1 MKNKKIYIAITIII
15 LIILLF
21 PLKEKY
27 YDGGSIEYKSLTY
40 KLVKYHKITEE
51 LEEKYIEGIKLD
63 IFKINVLNTID
74 EEKINPKVLTIS
86 SKSNSI
92 SMSRGTNSIYFPEL
106 EIGIESDTISPLEFE
121 YNESLISKKGEQ
133 LIIENLIPYQI
144 NNIEIYSSENK
155 EKLSFEIE
163 YNEESQTIKAPE
175 NEGNYILILECQS
188 SHIKSTYSFK
198 LETQ

>member
-1 MKNKKIYIAITIII
+1 MKNRKIYIAIIII
-15 LIILLF
+15 VLIILLF

-133 LIIENLIPYQI
+133 LILENLFPYQI

-155 EKLSFEIE
+155 EKLSLDVE
-163 YNEESQTIKAPE
+163 YSNENQTIRAPE
-175 NEGNYILILECQS
+175 KEGKYILILECQS

-198 LETQ
+198 LETE

>member
-1 MKNKKIYIAITIII
+1 MKNKKIYIVIII
-15 LIILLF
+15 IVLIVLLF

-40 KLVKYHKITEE
+40 RLIKYHKITEE

-63 IFKINVLNTID
+63 IFKRNVLNTID

-86 SKSNSI
+86 SKTNRV
-92 SMSRGTNSIYFPEL
+92 SMNRGTNSIYFPEL
-106 EIGIESDTISPLEFE
+106 GIGIESDTISPLEFE

>member
-1 MKNKKIYIAITIII
+1 MKNKKIYIAIIII
-15 LIILLF
+15 VLIILLF

-27 YDGGSIEYKSLTY
+27 YDGGSTEYKSLTY
-40 KLVKYHKITEE
+40 RLIKYHKITEE

-74 EEKINPKVLTIS
+74 EEKINPKILTIS
-86 SKSNSI
+86 SNINKI

-106 EIGIESDTISPLEFE
+106 GIGIESDTISPLEFE